1 MSRPTFSLG
10 IRYWPRRRRGA
21 TGMLGTWSDADHG
34 ALRAELSHIA
44 ELGFDTVCFEL
55 RWAEAQPVA
64 RIDTAA
70 LRGLERALD
79 EAHDQGLRA
88 VVTTLAAS
96 FGGALHL
103 PEWAVGYR
111 LPGDLLRARRF
122 GPPVPSAGDGYPL
135 ILAADRYRAEPV
147 RDLYAEPEILAAQR
161 SLLREV
167 VGNLA
172 AHPAATAWL
181 LGSDVERVR
190 RAATN
195 RAAANWWAD
204 LVGYARDLGA
214 RTLLGIIGAETLLRT
229 NTLRPD
235 QIVRQGAHVVVAAPP
250 LPPLMPSRGSEVRM
264 ARLLHALAVALIR
277 GEAVQPHPV
286 IVADLGIP
294 TVAGAAQGVV
304 ESQIFGRPLSL
315 LLADEETQAT
325 LVEQALAT
333 FQREGAAALWLTRYA
348 DLAPEFWRLPPADR
362 SWWARTSGIVTADGR
377 EKPAAAAVRSFGARL
392 RAQQLPDPLS
402 VPVLALDP
410 ERYWRDPVASFR
422 NLWME
427 WQ

>member
-1 MSRPTFSLG
+1 MHRPTFSLG
-10 IRYWPRRRRGA
+10 IRYWPRRRRSA
-21 TGMLGTWSDADHG
+21 TGLLGTWSEADHG

-44 ELGFDTVCFEL
+44 ELGFDTVCLEL

-96 FGGALHL
+96 FGGTLHL

-111 LPGDLLRARRF
+111 LPGDLMRARRF
-122 GPPVPSAGDGYPL
+122 GPSVPLVGESQPFVLAG
-135 ILAADRYRAEPV
+135 DRYRAEPV
-147 RDLYAEPEILAAQR
+147 RDLYAEPEILSAQR

-181 LGSDVERVR
+181 LGSDIERVR
-190 RAATN
+190 RAATH
-195 RAAANWWAD
+195 RAAADWWAD

-214 RTLLGIIGAETLLRT
+214 RTLLGATGAEALLRT
-229 NTLRPD
+229 NTLRPE
-235 QIVRQGAHVVVAAPP
+235 QLVRQGAQMVVVVPP
-250 LPPLMPSRGSEVRM
+250 LPPLMPSRGSELRM
-264 ARLLHALAVALIR
+264 ARLLHALVVALVR
-277 GEAVQPHPV
+277 GEQPQPAPV

-304 ESQIFGRPLSL
+304 EGQIFGRSLSL

-348 DLAPEFWRLPPADR
+348 DLAPELWRLPPADR
-362 SWWARTSGIVTADGR
+362 SWWARTTGIVTADGR
-377 EKPAAAAVRSFGARL
+377 EKPAAAAVRSFAARL
-392 RAQQLPDPLS
+392 RAQQLPDPAGAPIL
-402 VPVLALDP
+402 PLDP

-422 NLWME
+422 NLWVE